1 MDPCQS
7 ARAPHRFGTLSSIH
21 SETIM
26 GPSRA
31 RIAVAF
37 AAVYVIWGSTYLAIR
52 YAIATIPPFLMAGL
66 RFVTAGAVLYAFARR
81 RGAARPDA
89 RHILPAFVIGGL
101 MLLMGNGG
109 VVLAERTVPSGLAAL
124 VVATVPLFMTAIE
137 SALARVWPSPIRLIA
152 LVVGFL
158 AVGLLV
164 DLSHGPSA
172 LGGGDAGGV
181 LLLVFASASW
191 AVGSL
196 YSRRAPRPPGMMA
209 TALQMLGGG
218 VLQLVAGTVTGEW
231 GAFHVSAF
239 STASVTGLAYLIV
252 FGSLLGFT
260 AYAWLLQNVS
270 ATSAS
275 TYAFVNPVV
284 AVFLGWLFAG
294 EPLGARTA
302 IAAAAIVGSVILIT
316 VDQARSATSP
326 AKAR

>member
-1 MDPCQS
+1 
-7 ARAPHRFGTLSSIH
+7 
-21 SETIM
+21 M

-52 YAIATIPPFLMAGL
+52 YAIATMPPFLMAGV
-66 RFVTAGAVLYAFARR
+66 RFVIAGAVLYAFARQ
-81 RGAARPDA
+81 RGAARPEP

-101 MLLMGNGG
+101 MLLGGNGG
-109 VVLAERTVPSGLAAL
+109 VVLAERSVPSGLAAL

-137 SALARVWPSPIRLIA
+137 SALGRRWPSPIRLVA

-164 DLSHGPSA
+164 DPAA
-172 LGGGDAGGV
+172 LGGGDVGGV
-181 LLLVFASASW
+181 VLLVFASASW
-191 AVGSL
+191 AAGSI
-196 YSRRAPRPPGMMA
+196 YSRHAPRPPGPMA
-209 TALQMLGGG
+209 TALQMIGGG
-218 VLQLVAGTVTGEW
+218 VLQLAAGTVTGEW
-231 GAFHVSAF
+231 GAFHLSAL
-239 STASVTGLAYLIV
+239 STSSVVALVYLIA

-284 AVFLGWLFAG
+284 AVFLGWLFLD

-302 IAAAAIVGSVILIT
+302 IAAAAIVGSVVLIT
-316 VDQARSATSP
+316 VDQARSARSP
-326 AKAR
+326 ARAR

>member
-1 MDPCQS
+1 
-7 ARAPHRFGTLSSIH
+7 
-21 SETIM
+21 M

-81 RGAARPDA
+81 RGAARPEA

-137 SALARVWPSPIRLIA
+137 SALARVWPSPIRLVA

-164 DLSHGPSA
+164 DPSA

-181 LLLVFASASW
+181 VLLVVASASW
-191 AVGSL
+191 ALGSL
-196 YSRRAPRPPGMMA
+196 YSRRAPRPPGLMA
-209 TALQMLGGG
+209 TALQMIGGG
-218 VLQLVAGTVTGEW
+218 ILQLVAGTVTGEW

-239 STASVTGLAYLIV
+239 SPASVVALAYLIV

>member
-1 MDPCQS
+1 MPNL
-7 ARAPHRFGTLSSIH
+7 APTAQIAELSSIH

-52 YAIATIPPFLMAGL
+52 YAIATMPPFLMAGL
-66 RFVTAGAVLYAFARR
+66 RFLTAGAVLYVFARR
-81 RGAARPDA
+81 RGAPRPEK

-101 MLLMGNGG
+101 MLLIGNGG
-109 VVLAERTVPSGLAAL
+109 VVLAERSVPSGLAAL

-137 SALARVWPSPIRLIA
+137 SALARVWPSPIRLVS
-152 LVVGFL
+152 LVVGFF

-164 DLSHGPSA
+164 DLGHGPSA
-172 LGGGDAGGV
+172 LGGGDAGGI
-181 LLLVFASASW
+181 LLLVIASASW
-191 AVGSL
+191 ALGSL
-196 YSRRAPRPPGMMA
+196 YSRRAPRPPGFMA
-209 TALQMLGGG
+209 TALQMMGGG
-218 VLQLVAGTVTGEW
+218 LLQIVAGSVTGEW
-231 GAFHVSAF
+231 GAFHLSAF
-239 STASVTGLAYLIV
+239 SAASVTAFVYLIV

-302 IAAAAIVGSVILIT
+302 IAAAAIVGSVVLIT
-316 VDQARSATSP
+316 VDQARRATSP